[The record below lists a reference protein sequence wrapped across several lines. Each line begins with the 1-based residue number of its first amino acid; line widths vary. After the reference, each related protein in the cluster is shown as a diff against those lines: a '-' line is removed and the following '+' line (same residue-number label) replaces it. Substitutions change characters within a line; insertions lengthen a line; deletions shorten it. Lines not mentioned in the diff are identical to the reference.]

1 MEENESKQE
10 MDYAQDLKIQAK
22 IEEAIEL
29 AILQNKETISLDDGK
44 SIIVLRVVMGK
55 ERDSYDVFLGNK
67 NLVTVKRDSNGK
79 ISYQGYKLDL
89 NKLQNKHNADQIRIV
104 ETAKQREQMKLKK
117 QVSKGSEVPKTKQS
131 EALKIEMEQ
140 KIKSGKAVQMD
151 SDREVSTTEN
161 MRMFVQRAFRVSAQE
176 IYRVQGNDSHSFKY
190 VAKTSNP
197 DKPYEEID
205 LSHHREGTNSMQKI
219 WIMED
224 GKLKEKTVDS
234 MLLKGNYAIAT
245 DVADNTLTGH
255 TRTYLAARTPNG
267 KYIAIAAGQKQGVHR
282 NTSGNSIQKDFMSRE
297 NTVYDLEDVVESA
310 VLAEKIYGF
319 NKDGKLTAKEIE
331 IVRRFKFDKNMDDKE
346 VVNIINAISL
356 LREMGYEHNEI
367 REIIDDVKDAPQ
379 SKQATIKLAQNVQNE
394 NKKVKSAPESDEQG
408 DEEEY
413 VGYGQ
418 KRPH

>member
-1 MEENESKQE
+1 MEENESKQGQ
-10 MDYAQDLKIQAK
+10 DYAQDLKIQSK

-29 AILQNKETISLDDGK
+29 AILQDKETISLDDGQ
-44 SIIVLRVVMGK
+44 SIIVLKVVMGK
-55 ERDSYDVFLGNK
+55 ERDSYDVFLGNR
-67 NLVTVKRDSNGK
+67 NLVTAKRDSDGK
-79 ISYQGYKLDL
+79 ISYQGYKIDL
-89 NKLQNKHNADQIRIV
+89 NKLQNRFNAEQIRII
-104 ETAKQREQMKLKK
+104 ETGKQREQRELKEK
-117 QVSKGSEVPKTKQS
+117 VEEGKKVPKAKQS
-131 EALKIEMEQ
+131 EALKFEMEQ
-140 KIKSGKAVQMD
+140 KIKTGEAVQLD
-151 SDREVSTTEN
+151 SDREISSTEN
-161 MRMFVQRAFRVSAQE
+161 MRMFVKRAWRISSEE
-176 IYRVQGNDSHSFKY
+176 IYRVKGNDAHSFKY
-190 VAKTSNP
+190 VAKTGNSE
-197 DKPYEEID
+197 KPYQEID

-245 DVADNTLTGH
+245 DIADNTLTGH

-267 KYIAIAAGQKQGVHR
+267 KYIAIATGQKKGVHR
-282 NTSGNSIQKDFMSRE
+282 NTSSDSIQKDFMSRE
-297 NTVYDLEDVVESA
+297 NSVYDLNDIIESA
-310 VLAEKIYGF
+310 LLAEKIYGF

-346 VVNIINAISL
+346 VINIINAISL

-367 REIIDDVKDAPQ
+367 KDIIDDVKDAPE
-379 SKQATIKLAQNVQNE
+379 SKEATLKLAEDVEKE
-394 NKKVKSAPESDEQG
+394 NKKVKPVQGDAEQG